1 MPPVFRSLIYVPADK
16 PRALA
21 KARGLVADAII
32 VDLEDA
38 VAPDR
43 KEDAREALREALAE
57 PFSAPV
63 LVRING
69 LSSEWATEDLL
80 AALAARPEGLLV
92 PKVESAADL
101 ERVADALDQ
110 ADALDRISL
119 WAMIETPK
127 ALLNLAEIAAS
138 SEKLPLKGFVL
149 GLNDLAKETGVRPAH
164 DRGAF
169 LPWMMSVIAAAR
181 AYGLVA
187 IDGVL
192 NDFGD
197 DARLEAECEHAR
209 ALGFDGKSLIHPRQ
223 IDTANRIFAPSAE
236 EIAEAETI
244 VEAFARPENAGK
256 GAIGIEG
263 RMVERLHLHVAESL
277 LARARA
283 IADRDQA

>member
-21 KARGLVADAII
+21 KARGLAADAII

-38 VAPDR
+38 VAPDA
-43 KEDAREALREALAE
+43 KNDAREALRDALAE

-63 LVRING
+63 ILRING
-69 LSSEWATEDLL
+69 LSSQWATEDLL
-80 AALAARPEGLLV
+80 AALAARPQGILV

-101 ERVADALDQ
+101 KILADALDQ
-110 ADALDRISL
+110 ADALERTAL

-138 SEKLPLKGFVL
+138 SQRLPLKGFVL
-149 GLNDLAKETGVRPAH
+149 GLNDLAKETGVRPDP

-197 DARLEAECEHAR
+197 NARLEAECAQAR

-223 IDTANRIFAPSAE
+223 IETANRIFAPSAE

-244 VEAFARPENAGK
+244 VAAFARPEHAGK
-256 GAIGIEG
+256 GAIGIDG
-263 RMVERLHLHVAESL
+263 RMVERLHLHVTESL

>member
-21 KARGLVADAII
+21 KARGLAADAII

-38 VAPDR
+38 VAPDS

-63 LVRING
+63 IVRING
-69 LSSEWATEDLL
+69 LASEWATEDLL
-80 AALAARPEGLLV
+80 AALAARPDGLLI

-101 ERVADALDQ
+101 ERVGDALDQ

-127 ALLNLAEIAAS
+127 ALLNLPDIAAS
-138 SEKLPLKGFVL
+138 SEKLPLKGVVL
-149 GLNDLAKETGVRPAH
+149 GLNDLAKETGVRPAE

-197 DARLEAECEHAR
+197 DARLEAECEQAR

-244 VEAFARPENAGK
+244 VAAFARPEHAGK
-256 GAIGIEG
+256 GAIGLEG

-283 IADRDQA
+283 IADRDPA